1 MSKKFETYTEEFFST
16 HERMLIALCEEDGI
30 TVRELI
36 NRSKISSSAYRSP
49 LDFLIKSRFSQNREK
64 RREEDDS

>member
-1 MSKKFETYTEEFFST
+1 MSKKFETYAEEFFST
-16 HERMLIALCEEDGI
+16 YERMLIALCEEDEI

-49 LDFLIKSRFSQNREK
+49 LHFLI
-64 RREEDDS
+64 

>member
-1 MSKKFETYTEEFFST
+1 
-16 HERMLIALCEEDGI
+16 MLIALCKEDGI

-49 LDFLIKSRFSQNREK
+49 LDFLINIRLAKIEKGGEK
-64 RREEDDS
+64 RDDS

>member
-1 MSKKFETYTEEFFST
+1 MSKNSKLMQREFFST
-16 HERMLIALCEEDGI
+16 YERMLIALCEEDGI

-49 LDFLIKSRFSQNREK
+49 LDFLIKIRFS
-64 RREEDDS
+64 